1 MIIHRLQYAH
11 GVVASIDTLKT
22 FEVQFDDGTL
32 CSEMSIKD
40 IIVSLH
46 VLIYMYTFMVSV
58 YMHKAISLLK
68 ITINIKDFS
77 AFLLG
82 W

>member
-40 IIVSLH
+40 IIVSVQCINLH
-46 VLIYMYTFMVSV
+46 VHV
-58 YMHKAISLLK
+58 YGIRVHVQTNIVVENSNKMLRISLPS
-68 ITINIKDFS
+68 F
-77 AFLLG
+77 
-82 W
+82 